1 MTILEAGERF
11 GLITTEDATVPLTG
25 VSVRGSITGRAARVT
40 LTQRFENRE
49 DRPIEAVYKFP
60 LPEGGAVC
68 GFTVATG
75 DRTLRGRVEERE
87 KAFAEYDE
95 ALAQGHGAF
104 LLDEERPN
112 IFTLSVGNIKPR
124 HAVDIEVVYVTTL
137 ETNGSEVRFML
148 PTTISPRYVPADMPA
163 RDGIPVD
170 KLVNPELRLD
180 VPYGLSLHLDVA
192 GRHQISGIECPS
204 HAVRTSYVDDAVAVE
219 FSAET
224 VKMDRD
230 FVLTITY
237 AKEFKNRGYTWSD
250 GEHRYVQLDFTPGVG
265 PDYGFKNDDIDYRW
279 DPRRPEVI
287 FLLDCSGSMR
297 GSSIAQAKR
306 ALEAFLRGM
315 SAGSLFNVYRFG
327 STFST
332 LFPQSVE
339 YDEKSL
345 AAALRHLSS
354 VDADLGGT
362 ELLGP
367 LRDIYARKA
376 ADGTLRDIVLLT
388 DGQVGNEVD
397 ILGLVQSDAATRLF
411 AVGIGHGP
419 NEYLVRKLASLSGGA
434 VEFVA
439 PGERI
444 EPRVLRLFG
453 KVMAEPML
461 IMVDWPAT
469 AEQAPLNP
477 VVHRGECLSLFARIA
492 GGVPAPGEVTI
503 RGGAVPNT
511 GTWTIPV
518 SQVNAEGTA
527 LPVLWA
533 RAHISDLE
541 EGVTAGSGSRQ
552 SERRGKSAESRIVA
566 LSKQYGLLSRGTS
579 FITVEYRTDAQKVG
593 GEIELR
599 KVPSMLTRGW
609 GGIDAQVQQYAM
621 APQPRMA
628 MHPSAYMADAAEVSC
643 LRRASFEM
651 AAPSPAMADD
661 SLADILSLQS
671 AGGGFELSDSRQ
683 AGRIGLDLA
692 ELREAAARLVNGGRE
707 PFKLLCTAVVLALL
721 EARFPDRRDE
731 WFAVTGKSRAWLVAE
746 VGRLSPS
753 VDGTPLAQWATDYVS
768 TMLPR

>member
-1 MTILEAGERF
+1 MTILQAGERF

-25 VSVRGSITGRAARVT
+25 VSVRGSITGRAAKVT
-40 LTQRFENRE
+40 LRQRFENRE
-49 DRPIEAVYKFP
+49 DSAIEAVYKFP

-75 DRTLRGRVEERE
+75 DRVLRGRVEERE

-112 IFTLSVGNIKPR
+112 IFTLSVGNVKPR

-170 KLVNPELRLD
+170 RLVNPEVRLD

-192 GRHQISGIECPS
+192 GSRDIAGIECPS
-204 HAVRTSYVDDAVAVE
+204 HAIRTSYADDAVAVE

-237 AKEFKNRGYTWSD
+237 AKEFKNRGYAWSD
-250 GEHRYVQLDFTPGVG
+250 GEHRYVQLDFTP
-265 PDYGFKNDDIDYRW
+265 DEQDGFRYSGMCW
-279 DPRRPEVI
+279 YLPCVRPEVI
-287 FLLDCSGSMR
+287 FMLDCSGSMR
-297 GSSIAQAKR
+297 GSSIVQAKK
-306 ALEAFLRGM
+306 ALEVFLRGM
-315 SAGSLFNVYRFG
+315 PRDSRFNVYRFG

-339 YDEKSL
+339 YDAQSL
-345 AAALRHLSS
+345 ATALRHLST

-367 LRDIYARKA
+367 LRDIYARKVT
-376 ADGTLRDIVLLT
+376 DCDRRNIVLLT
-388 DGQVGNEVD
+388 DGQVGNEAD
-397 ILGLVQSDAATRLF
+397 ILALVQSDAATRLF

-453 KVMAEPML
+453 KVMAYPL
-461 IMVDWPAT
+461 RFTVDWPAA

-477 VVHRGECLSLFARIA
+477 AVHQGECVSLLARMPA
-492 GGVPAPGEVTI
+492 GVEVASEVTVQ
-503 RGGAVPNT
+503 GGGPPIH
-511 GTWTIPV
+511 GTWRVPV
-518 SQVNAEGTA
+518 SRVDGPDAA
-527 LPVLWA
+527 IPLLWA
-533 RAHISDLE
+533 RAYISDLE

-566 LSKQYGLLSRGTS
+566 LSKQYGILSRGTS

-609 GGIDAQVQQYAM
+609 GGIDARVQYAM

-628 MHPSAYMADAAEVSC
+628 MHPSAYITDAAEVSC

-651 AAPSPAMADD
+651 AAPSPAMAHD

-692 ELREAAARLVNGGRE
+692 ELREAAARMVNGGRE
-707 PFKLLCTAVVLALL
+707 SFKLLCSAVVLALL
-721 EARFPDRRDE
+721 EVRFPDRRDE
-731 WFAVTGKSRAWLVAE
+731 WFAVTGKSRAWLGAE
-746 VGRLSPS
+746 VGRLSPL
-753 VDGTPLAQWATDYVS
+753 VDGAPLEQWATNYAR
-768 TMLPR
+768 TRLP